1 MIIIMREYIKMLSKI
16 SSGTNKTDDKQWCT
30 NDEGCDKARSQ
41 IAQSQD
47 RTVL

>member
-1 MIIIMREYIKMLSKI
+1 MREYIEMLSKI
-16 SSGTNKTDDKQWCT
+16 SSGMNKTDDKQLYT
-30 NDEGCDKARSQ
+30 NDKGCDEARSQ